1 MRVPKLLA
9 SATRRVATLTMVA
22 GLVSA
27 PAMAQNL
34 VTNGG
39 FESSTKTATGFTAT
53 ADPNGGFVKIG
64 LGSNAHSGNN
74 AAFLGSS
81 FTGATQL
88 SQTVSTTS
96 GTKYNIS
103 FFAQALNLKSLGDT
117 NNLRVVFGGQTLFS
131 QPIYTY
137 GMGTNNYQQFNF
149 SAFATGSSSLFE
161 IYVNNSTYFAGT
173 GIDDISITAANTSTV
188 PEPSSLA
195 LLGSGLIGLVP
206 IVRRRLS

>member
-9 SATRRVATLTMVA
+9 SATRRVVAISMVA

-39 FESSTKTATGFTAT
+39 FESSATAATGFTAT

-81 FTGATQL
+81 FTGETQL
-88 SQTVSTTS
+88 SQMVTTTS
-96 GTKYNIS
+96 GTKYNIG
-103 FFAQALNLKSLGDT
+103 FFAQALNLKTFGDT
-117 NNLRVVFGGQTLFS
+117 NNLRVMFGGQTLFNS
-131 QPIYTY
+131 PIYTF

-149 SAFATGSSSLFE
+149 SAFATGSSSLFQV
-161 IYVNNSTYFAGT
+161 YVNNSTYFAGT
-173 GIDDISITAANTSTV
+173 GIDDISITAANNSTV
-188 PEPSSLA
+188 PEPSSIA
-195 LLGSGLIGLVP
+195 LLSTGLVGLVP
-206 IVRRRLS
+206 IMRRRRK